1 MNKYEKRAHAERK
14 AALRSS
20 MTIWTAG
27 LALIVVV
34 VLIMGLRTSA
44 PSSFYS
50 KGAIGV
56 AILLLIVRQLSR
68 RLRSGSSR
76 ASQPDPKSSLN
87 LD

>member
-1 MNKYEKRAHAERK
+1 MNKYEKRAQAERK

-20 MTIWTAG
+20 MTIWSAG

-34 VLIMGLRTSA
+34 VLIMGLSSSA
-44 PSSFYS
+44 PSGFYS
-50 KGAIGV
+50 KAAIVV

-68 RLRSGSSR
+68 RLRGSAPR
-76 ASQPDPKSSLN
+76 AAQPDPKSSIK

>member
-1 MNKYEKRAHAERK
+1 MNKYEQRAQAERK
-14 AALRSS
+14 AALRSA
-20 MTIWTAG
+20 MTVWSAG

-34 VLIMGLRTSA
+34 VLIMGMSTSA

-50 KGAIGV
+50 RAAVGV

-68 RLRSGSSR
+68 RLRSGAPR
-76 ASQPDPKSSLN
+76 ASQPDPKSSIK